1 MPKRRADD
9 TRPQRRDPVATRKK
23 LLTAARREFA
33 ASGLAGAR
41 VDEIALRAGVNKQLV
56 YHYFGDKDA
65 LYLAVLEWVYEEIR
79 AQERLLNLEGLPP
92 EQAIKK
98 LIESSFDHLA
108 AHPDFIALLNDENRG
123 GARHV
128 RGSRKLE
135 AMHSPL
141 VSLVSTI
148 LGQGMKAGIFRK
160 GINPVHLYISIAGL
174 SYFYFSNTPTLSA
187 IFGKDLSSRTAR
199 QARRK
204 HVVDLVMHSLRPYST
219 RWLIVAGSRD
229 RLRRRGRK
237 AGARRKE
244 RTVFSG
250 DGRSIRSFAI
260 ILIVHLAVIVLW
272 QVLVD
277 AFQVPKFILPS
288 PLATVATL
296 GSPNYA
302 WLSNLAV
309 TAAEI
314 LGGFC
319 LGALVGVMLAVM
331 FSWSP
336 LVSLLL
342 LPLFVTLNMIP
353 KVALGPLFIVWFSY
367 GIFPNILIAFS
378 ICFFPILLTTARGL
392 SEVEPDLLDLV
403 KSLRGSRWTLFR
415 KIQLPGALPYVFSGM
430 KVGAILAVAGAI
442 VGEFIASERGL
453 GYLMIQVQ
461 SSLDTPAMVMAVV
474 LLTLLGVTLYGFVLG
489 LERMFVVRDIRLQ

>member
-1 MPKRRADD
+1 LFSDGG
-9 TRPQRRDPVATRKK
+9 RP
-23 LLTAARREFA
+23 AR
-33 ASGLAGAR
+33 
-41 VDEIALRAGVNKQLV
+41 
-56 YHYFGDKDA
+56 
-65 LYLAVLEWVYEEIR
+65 
-79 AQERLLNLEGLPP
+79 
-92 EQAIKK
+92 
-98 LIESSFDHLA
+98 
-108 AHPDFIALLNDENRG
+108 
-123 GARHV
+123 
-128 RGSRKLE
+128 
-135 AMHSPL
+135 
-141 VSLVSTI
+141 SL
-148 LGQGMKAGIFRK
+148 
-160 GINPVHLYISIAGL
+160 
-174 SYFYFSNTPTLSA
+174 
-187 IFGKDLSSRTAR
+187 
-199 QARRK
+199 
-204 HVVDLVMHSLRPYST
+204 
-219 RWLIVAGSRD
+219 
-229 RLRRRGRK
+229 
-237 AGARRKE
+237 
-244 RTVFSG
+244 
-250 DGRSIRSFAI
+250 AI

-277 AFQVPKFILPS
+277 AFAVPKFILPS
-288 PLATVATL
+288 PLATLATL
-296 GSPNYA
+296 SSAKYA

-331 FSWSP
+331 FTWSP

-342 LPLFVTLNMIP
+342 LPLF
-353 KVALGPLFIVWFSY
+353 GPLFIVWFSY

-415 KIQLPGALPYVFSGM
+415 KIQLPGSLPYVFSGM

-474 LLTLLGVTLYGFVLG
+474 LLTLLGVTLYGLVLG
-489 LERMFVVRDIRLQ
+489 LERLFVVRDIRLQ